1 MPSVQRYDSVP
12 IRDYHFDDQTGFLYV
27 YRVPI
32 AGAMV
37 QKYVKS
43 DGSEEMEAK
52 LPEEILSDSTVSSA
66 NSKPVTDGHHGLV
79 TKDNSHDLM
88 KGFTASNGHV
98 EGNMLYNDITITDP
112 NLISQI
118 KNGSKRELSIGFET
132 QMDPTSGTYNGA
144 KYDAVQRNIRINHV
158 AVVPKGRAGHEVRLI
173 GDSAEA
179 VDQVEPSE
187 EKGNQMETRVVRAD
201 GQNITVAADDVDKI
215 TKLDAD
221 NSAKAKQ
228 IADLN
233 AKIKA
238 LQDEKA
244 KIEGNA
250 DESAKKADAAE
261 AKVASLEDDKKKLQ
275 KQVDSLKGDAFD
287 KRLELIDQ
295 VKDFVGDSAY
305 DYHGKSDRDMK
316 IDAVKAVRGDAID
329 FKDKSDEFVDAAFQ
343 LLEKPKQVSGYAGPE
358 PETKGDA
365 ADPIAKAYYDLN
377 HMYKGVK

>member
-52 LPEEILSDSTVSSA
+52 LPEEILSDATVSSA

-179 VDQVEPSE
+179 VEQVEPSE

-201 GQNITVAADDVDKI
+201 GQNITVAADDVEKI

-228 IADLN
+228 IADLD
-233 AKIKA
+233 AQIKK
-238 LQDEKA
+238 LQAEKA
-244 KIEGNA
+244 QLQGDA
-250 DESAKKADAAE
+250 DASAKKADE
-261 AKVASLEDDKKKLQ
+261 AQAKADSLEADNKKLQ
-275 KQVDSLKGDAFD
+275 EEFD
-287 KRLELIDQ
+287 KYKADGVDKKLELIDK
-295 VKDFVGDSAY
+295 VKSFVGDEY

-316 IDAVKAVRGDAID
+316 IDAVKTIKGDSVD
-329 FKDKSDEFVDAAFQ
+329 FTDKSDTYVQAAFDM
-343 LLEKPKQVSGYAGPE
+343 LEKPKQVSGYAGPE
-358 PETKGDA
+358 PEVKGDS

>member
-37 QKYVKS
+37 QRYVKS
-43 DGSEEMEAK
+43 DGTEEMEAK

-358 PETKGDA
+358 PETKSDS

>member
-52 LPEEILSDSTVSSA
+52 LPEEILSDATVSSA

-79 TKDNSHDLM
+79 TKDNSHDLL

-118 KNGSKRELSIGFET
+118 KSGDKRELSIGFET
-132 QMDPTSGTYNGA
+132 QMDPTSGTYNGT

-179 VDQVEPSE
+179 VEQVEPSE

-201 GQNITVAADDVDKI
+201 GQNITVAADDVEKI

-228 IADLN
+228 IADLD
-233 AKIKA
+233 AQIKK
-238 LQDEKA
+238 LQSEKA
-244 KIEGNA
+244 QLQGDA
-250 DESAKKADAAE
+250 DSSAKKADE
-261 AKVASLEDDKKKLQ
+261 AQAKADSLEADNKKLQ
-275 KQVDSLKGDAFD
+275 EKFD
-287 KRLELIDQ
+287 KYKADGVDKKLELIDK
-295 VKDFVGDSAY
+295 VKSFVGDEY

-316 IDAVKAVRGDAID
+316 IDAVKAIKGDSVD
-329 FKDKSDEFVDAAFQ
+329 FNDKSDTYVQAAFDM
-343 LLEKPKQVSGYAGPE
+343 LEKPKKVSGYAGPE
-358 PETKGDA
+358 PEAKGDS

>member
-12 IRDYHFDDQTGFLYV
+12 IRDYHFDDQTSFLYV

-118 KNGSKRELSIGFET
+118 KSGDKRELSIGFET
-132 QMDPTSGTYNGA
+132 QMDPTSGTYNGT

-179 VDQVEPSE
+179 VEQVEPSE

-201 GQNITVAADDVDKI
+201 GQNITVAADDVEKI

-228 IADLN
+228 IADLD
-233 AKIKA
+233 AQIKKLKA
-238 LQDEKA
+238 EKA
-244 KIEGNA
+244 QLQGNA
-250 DESAKKADAAE
+250 DEANKKAD
-261 AKVASLEDDKKKLQ
+261 SLETDNEKLKEQ
-275 KQVDSLKGDAFD
+275 INHLKGDAFD
-287 KRLELIDQ
+287 ERLNLIDK
-295 VKDFVGDSAY
+295 VKSFVGDSDY
-305 DYHGKSDRDMK
+305 DYHGKTDRDLK
-316 IDAVKAVRGDAID
+316 IDAVKAIKGDSID
-329 FKDKSDEFVDAAFQ
+329 FEDKSDAYVQAAFDM
-343 LLEKPKQVSGYAGPE
+343 LEKPKQVSGYAGPD
-358 PETKGDA
+358 PETKGDSQ
-365 ADPIAKAYYDLN
+365 DVDL
-377 HMYKGVK
+377 MALRDASYGY

>member
-37 QKYVKS
+37 QKYIKS

-179 VDQVEPSE
+179 VDQVEPSG

-201 GQNITVAADDVDKI
+201 GQNITVAADDVEKI

-228 IADLN
+228 IADLD
-233 AKIKA
+233 AQIKK
-238 LQDEKA
+238 LQSEKA
-244 KIEGNA
+244 QLQGDA
-250 DESAKKADAAE
+250 DASAKKADE
-261 AKVASLEDDKKKLQ
+261 AQAKADSLEADNKKIKEEFDKYKADGVDKK
-275 KQVDSLKGDAFD
+275 
-287 KRLELIDQ
+287 LELIDK
-295 VKDFVGDSAY
+295 VKSFVGDEY

-316 IDAVKAVRGDAID
+316 IDAVKAIKGDSVD
-329 FKDKSDEFVDAAFQ
+329 FTDKSDTYVQAAFDM
-343 LLEKPKQVSGYAGPE
+343 LEKPKQVSGYAGPE

>member
-52 LPEEILSDSTVSSA
+52 LPEEILSDATVSSA

-79 TKDNSHDLM
+79 TKDNSHDLL

-118 KNGSKRELSIGFET
+118 KSGDKRELSIGFET

-179 VDQVEPSE
+179 VEQVEPSE

-201 GQNITVAADDVDKI
+201 GQNITVAADDVEKI

-228 IADLN
+228 IADLD
-233 AKIKA
+233 AQIKK
-238 LQDEKA
+238 LQSEKA
-244 KIEGNA
+244 QLQGDA
-250 DESAKKADAAE
+250 DASAKKADE
-261 AKVASLEDDKKKLQ
+261 AQAKADSLEADNKKLQ
-275 KQVDSLKGDAFD
+275 EEFD
-287 KRLELIDQ
+287 KYKADGVDKKLELIDK
-295 VKDFVGDSAY
+295 VKSFVGDEY

-316 IDAVKAVRGDAID
+316 IDAVKAIKGDSVD
-329 FKDKSDEFVDAAFQ
+329 FNDKSDTYVQAAFDM
-343 LLEKPKQVSGYAGPE
+343 LEKPKKVSGYAGPE
-358 PETKGDA
+358 PEAKGDS

>member
-52 LPEEILSDSTVSSA
+52 LPEEILSDATVSSA

-79 TKDNSHDLM
+79 TKDNSHDLL

-118 KNGSKRELSIGFET
+118 KSGDKRELSIGFET
-132 QMDPTSGTYNGA
+132 QMDPTSGTYNGT

-179 VDQVEPSE
+179 VEQVEPSE

-201 GQNITVAADDVDKI
+201 GQNITVAADDVEKI

-228 IADLN
+228 IADLD
-233 AKIKA
+233 AQIKK
-238 LQDEKA
+238 LQSEKA
-244 KIEGNA
+244 QLQGDA
-250 DESAKKADAAE
+250 DASAKKADE
-261 AKVASLEDDKKKLQ
+261 AQAKADSLEADNKKLQ
-275 KQVDSLKGDAFD
+275 EEFD
-287 KRLELIDQ
+287 KYKADGVDKKLELIDK
-295 VKDFVGDSAY
+295 VKSFVGDEY

-316 IDAVKAVRGDAID
+316 IDAVKAIKGDSVD
-329 FKDKSDEFVDAAFQ
+329 FTDKSDTYVQAAFDM
-343 LLEKPKQVSGYAGPE
+343 LEKPKKVSGYAGPE
-358 PETKGDA
+358 PEAKGDS

-377 HMYKGVK
+377 HMYKGGK

>member
-88 KGFTASNGHV
+88 KGFTASNSHR

-112 NLISQI
+112 DLISQI

-132 QMDPTSGTYNGA
+132 QMDPTSGTYNGT

-179 VDQVEPSE
+179 VEQVEPSE

-201 GQNITVAADDVDKI
+201 GQNITVAADDVEKI

-228 IADLN
+228 IADLD
-233 AKIKA
+233 AQIKK
-238 LQDEKA
+238 LQSEKA
-244 KIEGNA
+244 QLQGDA
-250 DESAKKADAAE
+250 DASAKKADE
-261 AKVASLEDDKKKLQ
+261 AQAKADSLETDNKKLKDQ
-275 KQVDSLKGDAFD
+275 IDHLKGDAFD
-287 KRLELIDQ
+287 ERLNLIDK
-295 VKDFVGDSAY
+295 VKSFVGDSDY
-305 DYHGKSDRDMK
+305 DYHGKTDRDLK
-316 IDAVKAVRGDAID
+316 IDAVKAIKGDSID
-329 FKDKSDEFVDAAFQ
+329 FKDKSDAYVQAAFDM
-343 LLEKPKQVSGYAGPE
+343 LEKPKQVSGYAGPD
-358 PETKGDA
+358 PETKGDSQ
-365 ADPIAKAYYDLN
+365 DVDL
-377 HMYKGVK
+377 MALRDASYGY

>member
-52 LPEEILSDSTVSSA
+52 LPEEILSDATVSSA

-79 TKDNSHDLM
+79 TKDNSHDLL

-118 KNGSKRELSIGFET
+118 KSGDKRELSIGFET
-132 QMDPTSGTYNGA
+132 QMDPTSGTYNGT

-179 VDQVEPSE
+179 VEQVEPSE

-201 GQNITVAADDVDKI
+201 GQNITVAADDVEKI

-228 IADLN
+228 IADLD
-233 AKIKA
+233 AQIKK
-238 LQDEKA
+238 LQSEKTQLQ
-244 KIEGNA
+244 GDA
-250 DESAKKADAAE
+250 DASAKKADE
-261 AKVASLEDDKKKLQ
+261 AQAKADSLEADNKKLQ
-275 KQVDSLKGDAFD
+275 EEFD
-287 KRLELIDQ
+287 KYKADGVDKKLELIDK
-295 VKDFVGDSAY
+295 VKSFVGDEY

-316 IDAVKAVRGDAID
+316 IDAVKAIKGDSVD
-329 FKDKSDEFVDAAFQ
+329 FTDKSDTYVQAAFDM
-343 LLEKPKQVSGYAGPE
+343 LEKPKKVSGYAGPE
-358 PETKGDA
+358 PEAKGDS

>member
-52 LPEEILSDSTVSSA
+52 LPEEILSDATVSSA

-132 QMDPTSGTYNGA
+132 QMDPTSGTYNGT

-179 VDQVEPSE
+179 VEQVKPSE

-201 GQNITVAADDVDKI
+201 GQNITVAADDVEKI

-228 IADLN
+228 IADLD
-233 AKIKA
+233 AQIKK
-238 LQDEKA
+238 LQAEKA
-244 KIEGNA
+244 QLQGDA
-250 DESAKKADAAE
+250 DASAKKADE
-261 AKVASLEDDKKKLQ
+261 AQAKADSLEADNKKLQ
-275 KQVDSLKGDAFD
+275 EEFD
-287 KRLELIDQ
+287 KYKADGVDKKLELIDK
-295 VKDFVGDSAY
+295 VKSFVGDEY

-316 IDAVKAVRGDAID
+316 IDAVKAIKGDSVD
-329 FKDKSDEFVDAAFQ
+329 FTDKSDTYVQAAFDM
-343 LLEKPKQVSGYAGPE
+343 LEKPKKVSGYAGPE
-358 PETKGDA
+358 PEAKGDS

>member
-52 LPEEILSDSTVSSA
+52 LPEEILSDATVSSA

-79 TKDNSHDLM
+79 TKDNSHDLL

-98 EGNMLYNDITITDP
+98 EGNMLYNDITITDT

-118 KNGSKRELSIGFET
+118 KSGDKRELSIGFET
-132 QMDPTSGTYNGA
+132 QMDPTSGTYNGT

-179 VDQVEPSE
+179 VEQVEPSE

-201 GQNITVAADDVDKI
+201 GQNITVAADDVEKI

-228 IADLN
+228 IADLD
-233 AKIKA
+233 AQIKK
-238 LQDEKA
+238 LQSEKA
-244 KIEGNA
+244 QLQGDA
-250 DESAKKADAAE
+250 DASAKKADE
-261 AKVASLEDDKKKLQ
+261 AQAKADSLEADNKKLQ
-275 KQVDSLKGDAFD
+275 EEFD
-287 KRLELIDQ
+287 KYKADGVDKKLELIDK
-295 VKDFVGDSAY
+295 VKSFVGDEY

-316 IDAVKAVRGDAID
+316 IDAVKAIKGDSVD
-329 FKDKSDEFVDAAFQ
+329 FTDKSDTYVQAAFDM
-343 LLEKPKQVSGYAGPE
+343 LEKPKQVSGYAGPE
-358 PETKGDA
+358 PEAKGDS

>member
-52 LPEEILSDSTVSSA
+52 LPEEILSDATVSSA

-79 TKDNSHDLM
+79 TKDNSHDLL

-118 KNGSKRELSIGFET
+118 KSGDKRELSIGFET
-132 QMDPTSGTYNGA
+132 QMDPTSGTYNGT

-179 VDQVEPSE
+179 VEQVEPSE

-201 GQNITVAADDVDKI
+201 GQNITVAADDVEKI

-228 IADLN
+228 ITDLD
-233 AKIKA
+233 AQIKK
-238 LQDEKA
+238 LQSEKA
-244 KIEGNA
+244 QLQGDA
-250 DESAKKADAAE
+250 DASAKKADE
-261 AKVASLEDDKKKLQ
+261 AQAKADSLEADNKKLQ
-275 KQVDSLKGDAFD
+275 EEFD
-287 KRLELIDQ
+287 KYKADGVDKKLELIDK
-295 VKDFVGDSAY
+295 VKSFVGDEY

-316 IDAVKAVRGDAID
+316 IDAVKAIKGDSVD
-329 FKDKSDEFVDAAFQ
+329 FTDKSDTYVQVAFDM
-343 LLEKPKQVSGYAGPE
+343 LEKPKKVSGYAGPE
-358 PETKGDA
+358 PEAKGDS

>member
-52 LPEEILSDSTVSSA
+52 LPEEILSDATVSSA

-79 TKDNSHDLM
+79 TKDNSHDLL

-118 KNGSKRELSIGFET
+118 KSGDKRELSIGFET
-132 QMDPTSGTYNGA
+132 QMDPTSGTYNGT

-179 VDQVEPSE
+179 VEQVEPSE

-201 GQNITVAADDVDKI
+201 GQNITVAADDVEKI

-228 IADLN
+228 IADLD
-233 AKIKA
+233 AQIKK
-238 LQDEKA
+238 LQSEKA
-244 KIEGNA
+244 QLQGDA
-250 DESAKKADAAE
+250 DTSAKKADE
-261 AKVASLEDDKKKLQ
+261 AQAKADSLEADNKKLQ
-275 KQVDSLKGDAFD
+275 EEFD
-287 KRLELIDQ
+287 KYKADGVDKKLELIDK
-295 VKDFVGDSAY
+295 VKSFVGDEY

-316 IDAVKAVRGDAID
+316 IDAVKAIKGDSVD
-329 FKDKSDEFVDAAFQ
+329 FTDKSDTYVQAAFDM
-343 LLEKPKQVSGYAGPE
+343 LEKPKKVSGYAGPE

>member
-37 QKYVKS
+37 QRYVKS
-43 DGSEEMEAK
+43 DGTEEMEAK

-179 VDQVEPSE
+179 VEQVEPSE

-201 GQNITVAADDVDKI
+201 GQNITVAADDVEKI

-228 IADLN
+228 IADLD
-233 AKIKA
+233 AQIKK
-238 LQDEKA
+238 LQSEKA
-244 KIEGNA
+244 QLQGDA
-250 DESAKKADAAE
+250 DASAKKADE
-261 AKVASLEDDKKKLQ
+261 AQAKADSLEADNKKLQ
-275 KQVDSLKGDAFD
+275 EEFD
-287 KRLELIDQ
+287 KYKADGVDKKLELIDK
-295 VKDFVGDSAY
+295 VKSFVGDEY

-316 IDAVKAVRGDAID
+316 IDAVKAIKGDSVD
-329 FKDKSDEFVDAAFQ
+329 FTDKSDTYVQAAFDM
-343 LLEKPKQVSGYAGPE
+343 LEKPKKVSGYAGPE

>member
-52 LPEEILSDSTVSSA
+52 LPEEILSDATVSSA

-79 TKDNSHDLM
+79 TKDNSHDLL

-118 KNGSKRELSIGFET
+118 KSGDKRELSIGFET
-132 QMDPTSGTYNGA
+132 QMDPTSGTYNGT

-179 VDQVEPSE
+179 VEQVEPSE

-201 GQNITVAADDVDKI
+201 GQNITVAADDVEKI

-228 IADLN
+228 IDDLD
-233 AKIKA
+233 AQIKK
-238 LQDEKA
+238 LQSEKA
-244 KIEGNA
+244 QLQGDA
-250 DESAKKADAAE
+250 DTSAKKADE
-261 AKVASLEDDKKKLQ
+261 AQAKADSLEADNKKLQ
-275 KQVDSLKGDAFD
+275 EEFD
-287 KRLELIDQ
+287 KYKADGVDKKLELIDK
-295 VKDFVGDSAY
+295 VKSFVGDEY

-316 IDAVKAVRGDAID
+316 IDAVKAIKGDSVD
-329 FKDKSDEFVDAAFQ
+329 FTDKSDTYVQAAFDM
-343 LLEKPKQVSGYAGPE
+343 LEKPKKVSGYAGPE

>member
-52 LPEEILSDSTVSSA
+52 LPEEILSDATVSSA

-79 TKDNSHDLM
+79 TKDNSHDLL

-118 KNGSKRELSIGFET
+118 KSGDKRELSIGFET
-132 QMDPTSGTYNGA
+132 QMDPTSGTYNGT

-179 VDQVEPSE
+179 VEQVEPSE

-201 GQNITVAADDVDKI
+201 GQNITVAADDVEKI

-228 IADLN
+228 IADLD
-233 AKIKA
+233 AQIKK
-238 LQDEKA
+238 LQAEKA
-244 KIEGNA
+244 QLQGDA
-250 DESAKKADAAE
+250 DEANEKANAAQ
-261 AKVASLEDDKKKLQ
+261 AKVDSLEDDKKKLQ
-275 KQVDSLKGDAFD
+275 KQVDQLKGDAFD
-287 KRLELIDQ
+287 ERLELIDQ
-295 VKDFVGDSAY
+295 VKSFIGDSDY
-305 DYHGKSDRDMK
+305 DYHGKSVRDMK
-316 IDAVKAVRGDAID
+316 IDAVKAIRGDSID
-329 FKDKSDEFVDAAFQ
+329 FTDKPDAYVQAAFDM
-343 LLEKPKQVSGYAGPE
+343 LEKPKQVSGYAGPT
-358 PETKGDA
+358 PETKGDSK
-365 ADPIAKAYYDLN
+365 DDL
-377 HMYKGVK
+377 MALRDASYGY

>member
-52 LPEEILSDSTVSSA
+52 LPEEILSDATVSSA

-79 TKDNSHDLM
+79 TKDNSHDLL

-118 KNGSKRELSIGFET
+118 KSGDKRELSIGFET
-132 QMDPTSGTYNGA
+132 QMDPTSGTYNGT

-179 VDQVEPSE
+179 VEQVEPSE

-201 GQNITVAADDVDKI
+201 GQNITVAADDVEKI

-228 IADLN
+228 IADLD
-233 AKIKA
+233 AQIKK
-238 LQDEKA
+238 LQSEKA
-244 KIEGNA
+244 QLQGDA
-250 DESAKKADAAE
+250 DASAKKADE
-261 AKVASLEDDKKKLQ
+261 VQAKADSLEADNKKLQ
-275 KQVDSLKGDAFD
+275 EEFD
-287 KRLELIDQ
+287 KYKADGVDKKLELIDK
-295 VKDFVGDSAY
+295 VKSFVGDEY

-316 IDAVKAVRGDAID
+316 IDAVKAIKGDSVD
-329 FKDKSDEFVDAAFQ
+329 FTDKSDTYVQAAFDM
-343 LLEKPKQVSGYAGPE
+343 LEKPKKVSGYAGPE
-358 PETKGDA
+358 PEAKGDS

>member
-52 LPEEILSDSTVSSA
+52 LPEEILSDATVSSA

-79 TKDNSHDLM
+79 TKDNSHDLL

-118 KNGSKRELSIGFET
+118 KSGDKRELSIGFET
-132 QMDPTSGTYNGA
+132 QMDPTSGTYNGT

-179 VDQVEPSE
+179 VEQVEPSE

-201 GQNITVAADDVDKI
+201 GQNITVAADDVEKI

-228 IADLN
+228 IADLD
-233 AKIKA
+233 AQIKK
-238 LQDEKA
+238 LQSEKA
-244 KIEGNA
+244 QLQGDA
-250 DESAKKADAAE
+250 DASAKKADE
-261 AKVASLEDDKKKLQ
+261 AQAKADSLEADNKKLQ
-275 KQVDSLKGDAFD
+275 EEFD
-287 KRLELIDQ
+287 KYKADGVDKKLELIDK
-295 VKDFVGDSAY
+295 VKSFVGDEY

-316 IDAVKAVRGDAID
+316 IDAVKAIKGDAVD
-329 FKDKSDEFVDAAFQ
+329 FTDKSDTYVQAAFDM
-343 LLEKPKQVSGYAGPE
+343 LEKPKQVSGYAGPE
-358 PETKGDA
+358 PEAKGDS

>member
-52 LPEEILSDSTVSSA
+52 LPEEILSDATVSRA

-79 TKDNSHDLM
+79 TKAPSHALL

-98 EGNMLYNDITITDP
+98 EGNMRYNDITITDP

-118 KNGSKRELSIGFET
+118 KSGDKRELSIGFET
-132 QMDPTSGTYNGA
+132 QMDPTSGTYNGT

-179 VDQVEPSE
+179 VEQVEPSE

-201 GQNITVAADDVDKI
+201 GQNITVAADDVEKI

-228 IADLN
+228 IADLD
-233 AKIKA
+233 AQIKK
-238 LQDEKA
+238 LQSEKA
-244 KIEGNA
+244 QLQGDA
-250 DESAKKADAAE
+250 DASAKKADE
-261 AKVASLEDDKKKLQ
+261 AQAKADSLEADNKKLQ
-275 KQVDSLKGDAFD
+275 EEFD
-287 KRLELIDQ
+287 KYKADGVDKKLELIDK
-295 VKDFVGDSAY
+295 VKSFVGDEY

-316 IDAVKAVRGDAID
+316 IDAVKAIKGDSVD
-329 FKDKSDEFVDAAFQ
+329 FTDKSDTYVQAAFDM
-343 LLEKPKQVSGYAGPE
+343 LEKPKQVSGYAGPE
-358 PETKGDA
+358 PEAKGDS

>member
-52 LPEEILSDSTVSSA
+52 LPEEILSDATVSSA

-79 TKDNSHDLM
+79 TKDNSHDLL

-118 KNGSKRELSIGFET
+118 KSGDKRELSIGFET
-132 QMDPTSGTYNGA
+132 QMDPTSGTYNGT

-179 VDQVEPSE
+179 VEQVEPSE

-201 GQNITVAADDVDKI
+201 GQNITVAADDVEKI

-228 IADLN
+228 IADLD
-233 AKIKA
+233 AQIKK
-238 LQDEKA
+238 LQSEKA
-244 KIEGNA
+244 QLQGDA
-250 DESAKKADAAE
+250 DASAKKADE
-261 AKVASLEDDKKKLQ
+261 AQAKADSLEADNKKIKEEFDKYKADGVDKK
-275 KQVDSLKGDAFD
+275 
-287 KRLELIDQ
+287 LELIDK
-295 VKDFVGDSAY
+295 VKSFVGDEY

-316 IDAVKAVRGDAID
+316 IDAVKAIKGDSVD
-329 FKDKSDEFVDAAFQ
+329 FTDKSDTYVQAAFDM
-343 LLEKPKQVSGYAGPE
+343 LEKPKKVSGYAGPE

>member
-52 LPEEILSDSTVSSA
+52 LPEEILSDATVSSA

-79 TKDNSHDLM
+79 TKDNSHDLL

-118 KNGSKRELSIGFET
+118 KSGDKRELSIGFET
-132 QMDPTSGTYNGA
+132 QMDPTSGTYNGT

-179 VDQVEPSE
+179 VEQVEPSE

-201 GQNITVAADDVDKI
+201 GQNITVAADDVEKI

-228 IADLN
+228 IADLD
-233 AKIKA
+233 AQIKK
-238 LQDEKA
+238 LQAEKA
-244 KIEGNA
+244 QLQGDA
-250 DESAKKADAAE
+250 DASAKKADE
-261 AKVASLEDDKKKLQ
+261 AQAKADSLEADNKKLQ
-275 KQVDSLKGDAFD
+275 EEFD
-287 KRLELIDQ
+287 KYKADGVDKKLELIDK
-295 VKDFVGDSAY
+295 VKSFVGDEY

-316 IDAVKAVRGDAID
+316 IDAVKAIKGDSVD
-329 FKDKSDEFVDAAFQ
+329 FTDKSDTYVQAAFDM
-343 LLEKPKQVSGYAGPE
+343 LEKPKQVSGYAGPE
-358 PETKGDA
+358 PETKSDS
-365 ADPIAKAYYDLN
+365 ADPIAKVYYDLN

>member
-132 QMDPTSGTYNGA
+132 QMDPTSGTYNGT

-201 GQNITVAADDVDKI
+201 GQNITVAADDVEKI

-228 IADLN
+228 IADLD
-233 AKIKA
+233 AQIKKLKA
-238 LQDEKA
+238 EKA
-244 KIEGNA
+244 QLQGNA
-250 DESAKKADAAE
+250 DEANKKADSAQ
-261 AKVASLEDDKKKLQ
+261 AKADSLETDNEKLKDQ
-275 KQVDSLKGDAFD
+275 INHLKGDAFD
-287 KRLELIDQ
+287 ERLNLIDK
-295 VKDFVGDSAY
+295 VKSFVGDSDY
-305 DYHGKSDRDMK
+305 DYHGKTDRDLK
-316 IDAVKAVRGDAID
+316 IDAVKAIKGDSID
-329 FKDKSDEFVDAAFQ
+329 FEDKSDAYVQAAFDM
-343 LLEKPKQVSGYAGPE
+343 LEKPKQVSGYAGPD
-358 PETKGDA
+358 PETKGDSQ
-365 ADPIAKAYYDLN
+365 DVDL
-377 HMYKGVK
+377 MALRDASYGY

>member
-228 IADLN
+228 IADLD
-233 AKIKA
+233 AQIKK
-238 LQDEKA
+238 LQSEKA
-244 KIEGNA
+244 QLQGDA
-250 DESAKKADAAE
+250 DASAKKADE
-261 AKVASLEDDKKKLQ
+261 AQAKADSLEADNKKIKEEFDKYKADGVDKK
-275 KQVDSLKGDAFD
+275 
-287 KRLELIDQ
+287 LELIDK
-295 VKDFVGDSAY
+295 VKSFVGDEY

-316 IDAVKAVRGDAID
+316 IDAVKAIKGDSVD
-329 FKDKSDEFVDAAFQ
+329 FTDKSDTYVQAAFDM
-343 LLEKPKQVSGYAGPE
+343 LEKPKQVSGYAGPE
-358 PETKGDA
+358 PETKGDV

>member
-52 LPEEILSDSTVSSA
+52 LPEEILSDATVSSA

-79 TKDNSHDLM
+79 TKDNSHDLL

-118 KNGSKRELSIGFET
+118 KSGDKRELSIGFET
-132 QMDPTSGTYNGA
+132 QMDPTSGTYNGT

-179 VDQVEPSE
+179 VEQVEPSE

-201 GQNITVAADDVDKI
+201 GQNITVAADDVEKI

-228 IADLN
+228 IADLD
-233 AKIKA
+233 AQIKK
-238 LQDEKA
+238 LQAEKA
-244 KIEGNA
+244 QLQGDA
-250 DESAKKADAAE
+250 DASAKKADE
-261 AKVASLEDDKKKLQ
+261 AQAKADSLEADNKKLQ
-275 KQVDSLKGDAFD
+275 EEFD
-287 KRLELIDQ
+287 KYKDDGVEKKLELIDK
-295 VKDFVGDSAY
+295 VKSFVGDEY

-316 IDAVKAVRGDAID
+316 IDAVKAIKGDSVD
-329 FKDKSDEFVDAAFQ
+329 FTDKSDTYVQAAFDM
-343 LLEKPKQVSGYAGPE
+343 LEKPKKVSGYAGPE
-358 PETKGDA
+358 PEAKGDS

>member
-1 MPSVQRYDSVP
+1 MLSVQRYDSVP

-52 LPEEILSDSTVSSA
+52 LPEEILSDATVSSA

-79 TKDNSHDLM
+79 TKDNSHDLL

-118 KNGSKRELSIGFET
+118 KSGDKRELSIGFET
-132 QMDPTSGTYNGA
+132 QMDPTSGTYNGT

-179 VDQVEPSE
+179 VEQVEPSE

-201 GQNITVAADDVDKI
+201 GQNITVAADDVEKI

-228 IADLN
+228 IADLD
-233 AKIKA
+233 AQIKK
-238 LQDEKA
+238 LQSEKA
-244 KIEGNA
+244 QLQGDA
-250 DESAKKADAAE
+250 DASAKKADE
-261 AKVASLEDDKKKLQ
+261 AQAKADSLEADNKKIKEEFDKYKADGVDKK
-275 KQVDSLKGDAFD
+275 
-287 KRLELIDQ
+287 LELIDK
-295 VKDFVGDSAY
+295 VKSFVGDEY

-316 IDAVKAVRGDAID
+316 IDAVKAIKGDSVD
-329 FKDKSDEFVDAAFQ
+329 FTDKSDTYVQAAFDM
-343 LLEKPKQVSGYAGPE
+343 LEKPKKVSGYAGPE

>member
-52 LPEEILSDSTVSSA
+52 LPEEILSDATVSSA

-79 TKDNSHDLM
+79 TKDNSHDLL

-118 KNGSKRELSIGFET
+118 KSGDKRELSIGFET
-132 QMDPTSGTYNGA
+132 QMDPTSGTYNGT

-179 VDQVEPSE
+179 VEQVEPSE

-201 GQNITVAADDVDKI
+201 GQNITVAADDVEKI

-228 IADLN
+228 IADLD
-233 AKIKA
+233 AQIKK
-238 LQDEKA
+238 LQSEKA
-244 KIEGNA
+244 QLQGDA
-250 DESAKKADAAE
+250 DSSAKKADE
-261 AKVASLEDDKKKLQ
+261 AQAKADSLEADNKKLQ
-275 KQVDSLKGDAFD
+275 EEFD
-287 KRLELIDQ
+287 KYKADGVDKKLELIDK
-295 VKDFVGDSAY
+295 VKSFVGDEY

-316 IDAVKAVRGDAID
+316 IDAVKAIKGDSVD
-329 FKDKSDEFVDAAFQ
+329 FTDKSDTYVQAAFDM
-343 LLEKPKQVSGYAGPE
+343 LEKPKQVSGYAGPE
-358 PETKGDA
+358 PETKSDS

>member
-118 KNGSKRELSIGFET
+118 KSGDKRELSIGFET
-132 QMDPTSGTYNGA
+132 QMDPTSGTYNGT

-179 VDQVEPSE
+179 VEQVEPSE

-201 GQNITVAADDVDKI
+201 GQNITVAADDVEKI

-228 IADLN
+228 IADLD
-233 AKIKA
+233 AQIKK
-238 LQDEKA
+238 LQSEKA
-244 KIEGNA
+244 QLQGDA
-250 DESAKKADAAE
+250 DASAKKADE
-261 AKVASLEDDKKKLQ
+261 AQAKADSLEADNKKLQ
-275 KQVDSLKGDAFD
+275 EEFD
-287 KRLELIDQ
+287 KYKADGVDKKLELIDK
-295 VKDFVGDSAY
+295 VKSFVGDEY

-316 IDAVKAVRGDAID
+316 IDAVKAIKGDSVD
-329 FKDKSDEFVDAAFQ
+329 FTDKPDTYVQAAFDM
-343 LLEKPKQVSGYAGPE
+343 LEKPKKVSGYAGPE
-358 PETKGDA
+358 PEAKGDS

>member
-52 LPEEILSDSTVSSA
+52 LPEEILSDATVSSA

-79 TKDNSHDLM
+79 TKDNSHDLL

-118 KNGSKRELSIGFET
+118 KSGDKRELSIGFET
-132 QMDPTSGTYNGA
+132 QMDPTSGTYNGT

-179 VDQVEPSE
+179 VEQVEPYE

-201 GQNITVAADDVDKI
+201 GQNITVAADDVEKI

-228 IADLN
+228 IADLD
-233 AKIKA
+233 AQIKK
-238 LQDEKA
+238 LQAEKA
-244 KIEGNA
+244 QLQGDA
-250 DESAKKADAAE
+250 DASAKKADE
-261 AKVASLEDDKKKLQ
+261 AQAKADSLEADNKKIKEE
-275 KQVDSLKGDAFD
+275 FD
-287 KRLELIDQ
+287 KYKADGVEKKLELIDK
-295 VKDFVGDSAY
+295 VKSFVGDEY

-316 IDAVKAVRGDAID
+316 IDAVKAIKGDSVD
-329 FKDKSDEFVDAAFQ
+329 FTDKSDTYVQAAFDM
-343 LLEKPKQVSGYAGPE
+343 LEKPKKVSGYAGPE
-358 PETKGDA
+358 PEAKGDA

>member
-201 GQNITVAADDVDKI
+201 GQNITVAADDVEKI

-228 IADLN
+228 IADLD
-233 AKIKA
+233 AQIKK
-238 LQDEKA
+238 LQAEKA
-244 KIEGNA
+244 QLQGDA
-250 DESAKKADAAE
+250 DASAKKADE
-261 AKVASLEDDKKKLQ
+261 AQAKADSLEADNKKLQ
-275 KQVDSLKGDAFD
+275 EEFD
-287 KRLELIDQ
+287 KYKADGVDKKLELIDK
-295 VKDFVGDSAY
+295 VKSFVGDEY

-316 IDAVKAVRGDAID
+316 IDAVKAIKGDSVD
-329 FKDKSDEFVDAAFQ
+329 FTDKSDTYVQAAFDM
-343 LLEKPKQVSGYAGPE
+343 LEKPKQVSGYAGPE
-358 PETKGDA
+358 PEAKGDS

>member
-52 LPEEILSDSTVSSA
+52 LPEEILSDATVSSA

-79 TKDNSHDLM
+79 TKDNSHDLL

-118 KNGSKRELSIGFET
+118 KSGDKRELSIGFET
-132 QMDPTSGTYNGA
+132 QMDPTSGTYNGT

-179 VDQVEPSE
+179 VEKVEPSE

-228 IADLN
+228 IADLD
-233 AKIKA
+233 AQIKK
-238 LQDEKA
+238 LQAEKA
-244 KIEGNA
+244 QLQGNA
-250 DESAKKADAAE
+250 DEANKKADSAQ
-261 AKVASLEDDKKKLQ
+261 AKADSLETDNKKLKDQ
-275 KQVDSLKGDAFD
+275 IDHLKGDAFD
-287 KRLELIDQ
+287 ERLNLIDK
-295 VKDFVGDSAY
+295 VKSFVGDSDY
-305 DYHGKSDRDMK
+305 DYHGKTDRDLK
-316 IDAVKAVRGDAID
+316 IDAVKAIKGDSID
-329 FKDKSDEFVDAAFQ
+329 FEDKSDAYVQAAFDM
-343 LLEKPKQVSGYAGPE
+343 LEKPKQVSGYAGPD
-358 PETKGDA
+358 PETKGDSQ
-365 ADPIAKAYYDLN
+365 DVDL
-377 HMYKGVK
+377 MALRDASYGY

>member
-37 QKYVKS
+37 QRYVKS
-43 DGSEEMEAK
+43 DGTEEMEAK

-201 GQNITVAADDVDKI
+201 GQNITVAADDVEKI

-228 IADLN
+228 IADLD
-233 AKIKA
+233 AQIKK
-238 LQDEKA
+238 LQSEKA
-244 KIEGNA
+244 QLQGDA
-250 DESAKKADAAE
+250 DTSAKKADE
-261 AKVASLEDDKKKLQ
+261 AQAKADSLEADNKKIKEEFDKYKADGVDKK
-275 KQVDSLKGDAFD
+275 
-287 KRLELIDQ
+287 LELIDK
-295 VKDFVGDSAY
+295 VKSFVGDEY

-316 IDAVKAVRGDAID
+316 IDAVKAIKGDSVD
-329 FKDKSDEFVDAAFQ
+329 FTDKSDTYVQAAFDM
-343 LLEKPKQVSGYAGPE
+343 LEKPKQVSGYAGPE

>member
-12 IRDYHFDDQTGFLYV
+12 IRDYRFDDQTGFLYV

-52 LPEEILSDSTVSSA
+52 LPEEILSDATVSSA

-79 TKDNSHDLM
+79 TKDNSHDLL

-118 KNGSKRELSIGFET
+118 KSGDKRELSIGFET
-132 QMDPTSGTYNGA
+132 QMDPTSGTYNGT

-179 VDQVEPSE
+179 VEQVEPSE

-201 GQNITVAADDVDKI
+201 GQNITVAADDVEKI

-228 IADLN
+228 IADLD
-233 AKIKA
+233 AQIKK
-238 LQDEKA
+238 LQSEKA
-244 KIEGNA
+244 QLQGDA
-250 DESAKKADAAE
+250 DASAKKADE
-261 AKVASLEDDKKKLQ
+261 AQAKADSLEADNKKLQ
-275 KQVDSLKGDAFD
+275 EEFD
-287 KRLELIDQ
+287 KYKADGVDKKLELIDK
-295 VKDFVGDSAY
+295 VKSFVGDEY

-316 IDAVKAVRGDAID
+316 IDAVKAIKGDSVD
-329 FKDKSDEFVDAAFQ
+329 FTDKSDTYVQAAFDM
-343 LLEKPKQVSGYAGPE
+343 LEKPKQVSGYAGPE
-358 PETKGDA
+358 PEAKGDS

>member
-52 LPEEILSDSTVSSA
+52 LPEEILSDATVSSA

-79 TKDNSHDLM
+79 TKDNSHDLL

-118 KNGSKRELSIGFET
+118 KSGDKRELSIGFET
-132 QMDPTSGTYNGA
+132 QMDPTSGTYNGT

-179 VDQVEPSE
+179 VEQVEPSE

-201 GQNITVAADDVDKI
+201 GQNITVAADDVEKI

-228 IADLN
+228 IADLD
-233 AKIKA
+233 AQIKK
-238 LQDEKA
+238 LQSEKA
-244 KIEGNA
+244 QLQGDA
-250 DESAKKADAAE
+250 DASAKKADE
-261 AKVASLEDDKKKLQ
+261 AQAKADSLEADNKKLQ
-275 KQVDSLKGDAFD
+275 EEFD
-287 KRLELIDQ
+287 KYKADGVDKKLELIDK
-295 VKDFVGDSAY
+295 VKSFVGDEY

-316 IDAVKAVRGDAID
+316 IDAVKAIKGDSVD
-329 FKDKSDEFVDAAFQ
+329 FTDKSDTYVQAAFDM
-343 LLEKPKQVSGYAGPE
+343 LEKPKQVSGYAGPE
-358 PETKGDA
+358 PEAKGDS
-365 ADPIAKAYYDLN
+365 ADPIAKAYYNLN

>member
-52 LPEEILSDSTVSSA
+52 LPEEILSDATVSSA

-79 TKDNSHDLM
+79 TKDNSHDLL

-118 KNGSKRELSIGFET
+118 KSGDKRELSIGFET
-132 QMDPTSGTYNGA
+132 QMDPTSGTYNGT

-179 VDQVEPSE
+179 VEQVEHSE

-201 GQNITVAADDVDKI
+201 GQNITVAADDVEKI

-228 IADLN
+228 IADLD
-233 AKIKA
+233 AQIKK
-238 LQDEKA
+238 LQSEKA
-244 KIEGNA
+244 QLQGDA
-250 DESAKKADAAE
+250 DASAKKADE
-261 AKVASLEDDKKKLQ
+261 AQAKADSLEADNKKLQ
-275 KQVDSLKGDAFD
+275 EEFD
-287 KRLELIDQ
+287 KYKADGVDKKLELIDK
-295 VKDFVGDSAY
+295 VKSFVGDEY

-316 IDAVKAVRGDAID
+316 IDAVKAIKGDSVD
-329 FKDKSDEFVDAAFQ
+329 FTDKSDTYVQAAFDM
-343 LLEKPKQVSGYAGPE
+343 LEKPKKVSGYAGPE
-358 PETKGDA
+358 PEAKGDS

>member
-52 LPEEILSDSTVSSA
+52 LPEEILSDATVSSA

-132 QMDPTSGTYNGA
+132 QMDPTSGTYNGT

-179 VDQVEPSE
+179 VEQVEPSE

-201 GQNITVAADDVDKI
+201 GQNITVAADDVEKI

-228 IADLN
+228 IADLD
-233 AKIKA
+233 AQIKK
-238 LQDEKA
+238 LQSEKA
-244 KIEGNA
+244 QLQGDA
-250 DESAKKADAAE
+250 DASAKKADE
-261 AKVASLEDDKKKLQ
+261 AQAKADSLEADNKKLQ
-275 KQVDSLKGDAFD
+275 EEFD
-287 KRLELIDQ
+287 KYKADGVDKKLELIDK
-295 VKDFVGDSAY
+295 VKSFVGDEY

-316 IDAVKAVRGDAID
+316 IDAVKAIKGDSVD
-329 FKDKSDEFVDAAFQ
+329 FTDKSDTYVQAAFDM
-343 LLEKPKQVSGYAGPE
+343 LEKPKKVSGYAGPE
-358 PETKGDA
+358 PEAKVDS

>member
-52 LPEEILSDSTVSSA
+52 LPEEILSDATVSSA

-79 TKDNSHDLM
+79 TKDNSHDLL

-118 KNGSKRELSIGFET
+118 KSGDKRELSIGFET
-132 QMDPTSGTYNGA
+132 QMDPTSGTYNGT

-201 GQNITVAADDVDKI
+201 GQNITVAADDVEKI

-228 IADLN
+228 IADLD
-233 AKIKA
+233 AQIKK
-238 LQDEKA
+238 LQAEKA
-244 KIEGNA
+244 QLQGDA
-250 DESAKKADAAE
+250 DASAKKANE
-261 AKVASLEDDKKKLQ
+261 AQAKADSLETDNKKLKDQ
-275 KQVDSLKGDAFD
+275 IDHLKGDAFD
-287 KRLELIDQ
+287 ERLNLIDK
-295 VKDFVGDSAY
+295 VKSFVGDSDY
-305 DYHGKSDRDMK
+305 DYHGKTDRDLK
-316 IDAVKAVRGDAID
+316 IDAVKAIKGDSID
-329 FKDKSDEFVDAAFQ
+329 FEDKSDAYVQAAFDM
-343 LLEKPKQVSGYAGPE
+343 LEKPKQVSGYAGPD
-358 PETKGDA
+358 PETKGDSQ
-365 ADPIAKAYYDLN
+365 DVDL
-377 HMYKGVK
+377 MALRDASYGY

>member
-1 MPSVQRYDSVP
+1 MQSVQRYDSVP

-52 LPEEILSDSTVSSA
+52 LPEEILSDATVSSA

-112 NLISQI
+112 NLIYQI

-132 QMDPTSGTYNGA
+132 QMDPTSGTYNGT

-179 VDQVEPSE
+179 VEQVEPSE

-201 GQNITVAADDVDKI
+201 GQNITVAADDVEKI

-228 IADLN
+228 IADLD
-233 AKIKA
+233 AQIKK
-238 LQDEKA
+238 LQSEKA
-244 KIEGNA
+244 QLQGDA
-250 DESAKKADAAE
+250 DASAKKADE
-261 AKVASLEDDKKKLQ
+261 AQAKADSLEADNKKLQ
-275 KQVDSLKGDAFD
+275 EEFD
-287 KRLELIDQ
+287 KYKADGVDKKLELIDK
-295 VKDFVGDSAY
+295 VKSFVGDEY

-316 IDAVKAVRGDAID
+316 IDAVKAIKGDSVD
-329 FKDKSDEFVDAAFQ
+329 FTDKSDTYVQAAFDM
-343 LLEKPKQVSGYAGPE
+343 LEKPKKVSGYAGPE
-358 PETKGDA
+358 PEAKGDS

>member
-52 LPEEILSDSTVSSA
+52 LPEEILSDATVSSA

-79 TKDNSHDLM
+79 TKDNSHDLL

-118 KNGSKRELSIGFET
+118 KSGDKRELSIGFET
-132 QMDPTSGTYNGA
+132 QMDPTSGTYNGT

-179 VDQVEPSE
+179 VEQVEPSE

-201 GQNITVAADDVDKI
+201 GQNITVAADDVEKI

-228 IADLN
+228 IADLD
-233 AKIKA
+233 AQIKK
-238 LQDEKA
+238 LQAEKA
-244 KIEGNA
+244 QLQGDA
-250 DESAKKADAAE
+250 DASAKKADE
-261 AKVASLEDDKKKLQ
+261 AQAKADSLEADNKKLQ
-275 KQVDSLKGDAFD
+275 EEFD
-287 KRLELIDQ
+287 KYKADGVDKKLELIDK
-295 VKDFVGDSAY
+295 VKSFVGDEY

-316 IDAVKAVRGDAID
+316 IDAVKAIKGDSVD
-329 FKDKSDEFVDAAFQ
+329 FTDKSDTYVQAAFDM
-343 LLEKPKQVSGYAGPE
+343 LEKPKQVSGYAGPE
-358 PETKGDA
+358 PETKSDS

>member
-52 LPEEILSDSTVSSA
+52 LPEEILSDATVSSA

-79 TKDNSHDLM
+79 TKDNSHDLL

-118 KNGSKRELSIGFET
+118 KSGDKRELSIGFET
-132 QMDPTSGTYNGA
+132 QMDPTSGTYNGT

-179 VDQVEPSE
+179 VEQVEPSE

-201 GQNITVAADDVDKI
+201 GQNITVAADDVEKI

-228 IADLN
+228 ITDLD
-233 AKIKA
+233 AQIKK
-238 LQDEKA
+238 LQSEKA
-244 KIEGNA
+244 QLQGDA
-250 DESAKKADAAE
+250 DASAKKADE
-261 AKVASLEDDKKKLQ
+261 AQAKADSLEADNKKLQ
-275 KQVDSLKGDAFD
+275 EEFD
-287 KRLELIDQ
+287 KYKADGVDKKLELIDK
-295 VKDFVGDSAY
+295 VKSFVGDEY

-316 IDAVKAVRGDAID
+316 IDAVKAIKGDSVD
-329 FKDKSDEFVDAAFQ
+329 FTDKSDTYVQAAFDM
-343 LLEKPKQVSGYAGPE
+343 LEKPKKVSGYAGPE
-358 PETKGDA
+358 PEAKGDS